1 MRFTAM
7 FRYGLRALA
16 VLADNYEQ
24 RPVSAKE
31 ISEQED
37 ISAPFLEQLL
47 ANLRRHGL
55 ISGVRGPGGGFR
67 LAVPPG
73 EIAVSDIV
81 EALEGPVYVSSCL
94 QGNCAEPS
102 DTPCARI
109 EDCTVVP
116 LLRLIETEI
125 NKVLSSYRL
134 SDVRAL
140 FEKEQRISPDGM
152 TDGGG

>member
-16 VLADNYEQ
+16 VLADNFDQ

-31 ISEQED
+31 ISESED

-67 LAVPPG
+67 LAKPPG
-73 EIAVSDIV
+73 EIAVSEIV

-94 QGNCAEPS
+94 HGNCAEQTETACERL
-102 DTPCARI
+102 D
-109 EDCTVVP
+109 DCTVVP
-116 LLRLIETEI
+116 ILKRIEAEI
-125 NKVLSSYRL
+125 NGVLSSYRL

-140 FEKEQRISPDGM
+140 FEREKHSPRE
-152 TDGGG
+152 GGSSGG